1 MILQTVSCLLS
12 RLPSSRFSR
21 KHSIDRKIGG
31 SPYSILWRKSASLLS
46 SRVREGTAR
55 SATRSYKVLTL
66 CWFTADFFLVSQ
78 AWKRGAR
85 KFFFWRENEKNLAPQ
100 RKKSRACFAEKRFR
114 FFSFSRSWFSPPAPA
129 EQNIFQILL
138 QKQPGCGVA
147 YPCHPAPR
155 LLIRREWNMI

>member
-100 RKKSRACFAEKRFR
+100 RKKVARILQKSGSA
-114 FFSFSRSWFSPPAPA
+114 FSPFHARDFHPLLRLSRISSKYFSKSNRGT
-129 EQNIFQILL
+129 EWRILAT
-138 QKQPGCGVA
+138 P
-147 YPCHPAPR
+147 HPDY
-155 LLIRREWNMI
+155 W

>member
-85 KFFFWRENEKNLAPQ
+85 KNFSFGARMKKISRHNEKKVARVLQ
-100 RKKSRACFAEKRFR
+100 KSGSA
-114 FFSFSRSWFSPPAPA
+114 FSPFHARDFHPLLRLSRISSKYFSKSNRGT
-129 EQNIFQILL
+129 EWRILAT
-138 QKQPGCGVA
+138 P
-147 YPCHPAPR
+147 HPDY
-155 LLIRREWNMI
+155 W